1 MVELPHVKCKQREA
15 EMVVN
20 SCSFDDLPEKE
31 QVYKLRNLADAAL
44 EKFGFKQSRLTFL
57 QHLVNTTFRLD
68 CNQGRYLVRIH
79 RARRRT
85 TVASELAWLE
95 ALAQETTVPV
105 QTPQCSL
112 DGKMI
117 VVGEQIGV
125 PEPYPVTVLSWLE
138 GQILPQDHRSPHHFY
153 RLGQLVA
160 KLHNHAQHW
169 KPPFELD
176 RPLYDS
182 TSVLRTDGVFGVEGV
197 TYKRL
202 PEDVQGHLQTLYE
215 RLQEVEQRLGKN
227 RERFGLIHSDL
238 SFGNVLFTVDAVL
251 PIDFDDCGFGYY
263 LYDLA
268 VILAGPWEK
277 PGFQQRRKVLLDG
290 YREICGLPNEHLSMI
305 PTLMAMR
312 ASSLGQW
319 DRVKTLLHTPYT
331 DL

>member
-1 MVELPHVKCKQREA
+1 MVL
-15 EMVVN
+15 N
-20 SCSFDDLPEKE
+20 SNNFEDLPEKE
-31 QVYKLRNLADAAL
+31 QVYKLRKLADAAL
-44 EKFGFKQSRLTFL
+44 EKFGFNQYRLTFL

-68 CNQGRYLVRIH
+68 CNQERFLVRIH
-79 RARRRT
+79 RARSRT
-85 TVASELAWLE
+85 AVVSELAWLE
-95 ALAQETTVPV
+95 ALAHETTISV
-105 QTPQCSL
+105 QTPQRSL

-125 PEPYPVTVLSWLE
+125 PEPYPITVLSWLE

-160 KLHNHAQHW
+160 KLHHHAQHW
-169 KPPFELD
+169 TPTFELD

-182 TSVLRTDGVFGVEGV
+182 TSVLRTDNVFGEEAV
-197 TYKRL
+197 TYEQL
-202 PEDVQGHLQTLYE
+202 PEDVQEYLRRLHEQ
-215 RLQEVEQRLGKN
+215 LQEVEQRLGKSPDQ
-227 RERFGLIHSDL
+227 FGLIHSDL

-268 VILAGPWEK
+268 VILAGPWER
-277 PGFQQRRKVLLDG
+277 PGFQQRRDALLQG
-290 YREICGLPNEHLSMI
+290 YQEICELPDEHLSLI
-305 PTLMAMR
+305 PAFMAMR

-319 DRVKTLLHTPYT
+319 DRVRTLLHTSYA